1 MKIAIEAR
9 PARWARGTG
18 IGNYTYCLLNI
29 LKHIRKD
36 HQFTF
41 LWPDEDLA
49 DIPFSRP
56 FTFCPVGKVDQDE
69 ERLIPQWLEMEDVD
83 VYHLP
88 QNGLRFPKKSNVP
101 TVVTVHDL
109 IPYIYPEM
117 VRRSYLERFVDE
129 MPEIISRADRIV
141 TVSESARQ
149 DIIRLFSVDNYNKIV
164 VIPSAPSSRY
174 RPRPKDK
181 CRNYLNYKYKLNHPY
196 LLYVGGLNPR
206 KNVAELIYA
215 YQGIKRS
222 LPGQHQLVIPGA
234 DGRHRQDLEGLVKQL
249 NLKGDVIFPG
259 FVPEK
264 DLPLFYNGADLF
276 VYPSLYE
283 GFGLPP
289 LEAMASEVP
298 VVASNA
304 SSVPE
309 VTGDAA
315 VLVHPKDTLSLS
327 KAIFKALTDE
337 ELRHN
342 LIENG
347 KKRVKRYRW
356 IDIGRSFLSLY
367 ESLISP

>member
-1 MKIAIEAR
+1 LKIAIEAR

-18 IGNYTYCLLNI
+18 IGNYTYCLLNT
-29 LKHIRKD
+29 LRHIRED

-41 LWPDEDLA
+41 LWPDEVLT
-49 DIPFSRP
+49 DIPFSHP
-56 FTFCPVGKVDQDE
+56 FTFCPVGKIDQDE
-69 ERLIPQWLEMEDVD
+69 ERLIPQWLETENVD

-88 QNGLRFPKKSNVP
+88 QNGLRLPKKTHVHI
-101 TVVTVHDL
+101 VVTVHDL

-129 MPEIISRADRIV
+129 MPEIVHRADRIV

-149 DIIRLFSVDNYNKIV
+149 DIIRLFNAENPNKIV

-174 RPRPKDK
+174 HPRPKDK
-181 CRNYLNYKYKLNHPY
+181 CRNYLFNRYKLGHPY

-215 YQGIKRS
+215 YRQVKKS

-249 NLKGDVIFPG
+249 NLKEDVVFPG
-259 FVPEK
+259 FVPDRE
-264 DLPLFYNGADLF
+264 LPLFYNGADLF

-298 VVASNA
+298 VIASNA
-304 SSVPE
+304 SSIPE
-309 VTGDAA
+309 VTGEAA
-315 VLVHPKDTLSLS
+315 VLVHPKDTLALS
-327 KAIFKALTDE
+327 KAIYKTLTDE

-342 LIENG
+342 LIEYG
-347 KKRVKRYRW
+347 KKQVKQFRW
-356 IDIGRSFLSLY
+356 INIGRSLISLY
-367 ESLISP
+367 GSLME